1 MSVKAWANLNKGC
14 LSFQEGGE
22 PVQHLTGSEVTLTEC
37 QLKVQ
42 AGGHARIVDPGHPR
56 YKNGNRSVVARIHGA
71 SATVRPVSEEEA
83 WECER
88 SSAWAR
94 VSYNPKARPE
104 QDYFGMV
111 DHNHD
116 RVTTAR
122 QVRVITHPS
131 FPDKTRTR
139 AYVWVGTTS

>member
-1 MSVKAWANLNKGC
+1 MTVKAWGNLNKGC
-14 LSFQEGGE
+14 LSFKSGSD
-22 PVQHLTGSEVTLTEC
+22 PVQHLIASAVTLFDCE
-37 QLKVQ
+37 LRVQ
-42 AGGHARIVDPGHPR
+42 PAGHNRIVERGQR
-56 YKNGNRSVVARIHGA
+56 EVVARIHGA
-71 SATVRPVSEEEA
+71 SATVRPVSEDEA
-83 WECER
+83 WQCER

-94 VSYNPKARPE
+94 VSYNPKERPS

>member
-1 MSVKAWANLNKGC
+1 MSVKAWGNLNKGC
-14 LSFQEGGE
+14 LSFKSGSD
-22 PVQHLTGSEVTLTEC
+22 PVEHLTGSEVTLTDCE
-37 QLKVQ
+37 LRVQ
-42 AGGHARIVDPGHPR
+42 PAGHKRIVARGQR
-56 YKNGNRSVVARIHGA
+56 EVVARIHGA
-71 SATVRPVSEEEA
+71 SATVRPVNEEEA
-83 WECER
+83 WQCER

-94 VSYNPKARPE
+94 VSYNPKARPG

>member
-1 MSVKAWANLNKGC
+1 MTDKAWANLNKGC
-14 LSFQEGGE
+14 LSYKTGSD
-22 PVQHLTGSEVTLTEC
+22 PVEHLTASAVTLFDCE
-37 QLKVQ
+37 LRVQ
-42 AGGHARIVDPGHPR
+42 PAGHAAIVDPTHPSYR
-56 YKNGNRSVVARIHGA
+56 NGNRSVVARIHGA
-71 SATVRPVSEEEA
+71 RSEVSSVTEYEA

-104 QDYFGMV
+104 QAWFGMV

-122 QVRVITHPS
+122 QVRIITHPS

-139 AYVWVGTTS
+139 AYVLVGATS

>member
-1 MSVKAWANLNKGC
+1 MSVKAWGNLNRGC
-14 LSFQEGGE
+14 LSYK
-22 PVQHLTGSEVTLTEC
+22 TGSEPVEHLTASAVTLFDCE
-37 QLKVQ
+37 LRVQ
-42 AGGHARIVDPGHPR
+42 PAGHKRIVER
-56 YKNGNRSVVARIHGA
+56 KQREVVARIHGA
-71 SATVRPVSEEEA
+71 SSEVSSVTEEEA

-94 VSYNPKARPE
+94 VSYNPHARPG

-122 QVRVITHPS
+122 QVRIITHPS

-139 AYVWVGTTS
+139 AYVLVGATS